1 MNIVQKLKIYRKIIE
16 IVKSPS
22 VYSKKTK
29 EKIIEKIESDLDLK
43 DSISDRTFQ
52 RLLQNLRNEFHI
64 DITYNSRLA
73 DGIGG
78 YEINIEGDNKE
89 VEEINFFDELSTS
102 LKTFTNLKELKT
114 NSEFIQ
120 ISSESSAISTDQFTH
135 VLDALKQKKKLC
147 FTYKK
152 PGYELKEYLVS
163 PLLLKEYDT
172 KWYLVC
178 THHNEFEDEIKVFGL
193 KRLVDIEVLKESSND
208 GKKGQA
214 VDQLNNALGVS
225 NLNKSPEHIVIA
237 TTKKQSIFLDQ
248 SPIHFSQEKIKEG
261 SNVAVYKYYM
271 IINID
276 LKMRIL
282 SYGSTMRV
290 IGPSS
295 FKKWYQNTINIMSR
309 SANLEEID
317 LDNAQY
323 MFE

>member
-120 ISSESSAISTDQFTH
+120 ISSESSAISTDQFAH

-237 TTKKQSIFLDQ
+237 TT
-248 SPIHFSQEKIKEG
+248 
-261 SNVAVYKYYM
+261 
-271 IINID
+271 
-276 LKMRIL
+276 
-282 SYGSTMRV
+282 
-290 IGPSS
+290 
-295 FKKWYQNTINIMSR
+295 
-309 SANLEEID
+309 
-317 LDNAQY
+317 
-323 MFE
+323 